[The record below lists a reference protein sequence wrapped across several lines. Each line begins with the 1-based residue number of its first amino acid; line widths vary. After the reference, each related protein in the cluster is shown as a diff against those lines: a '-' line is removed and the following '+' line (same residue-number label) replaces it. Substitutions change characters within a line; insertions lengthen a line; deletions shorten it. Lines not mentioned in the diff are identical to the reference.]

1 MKANSGCVTAL
12 TFLVAAGVSA
22 IGSSASAQTYPARP
36 IKAITDVGPGGTYDI
51 FVRSLGEALQ
61 PRWGQPLVVE
71 PRPGG
76 NFIIGGRACAEAA
89 PDGYTLCVL
98 SRQTLAANEFL
109 YKKIPYA
116 PGSFIPI
123 MNLLYNTQVIFAN
136 ASLNVRTLDELAALA
151 KAQPK
156 TLTYSAAG
164 IFQRVFFDRFNQRHG
179 TDLVNVP
186 FKGGGESLTGVL
198 SGFTPI
204 AFIGGANFAPYVRE
218 GKMVAL
224 AVDADERSPLFP
236 DTPTFAEIGYPDTLS
251 RSYLSLVAPAG
262 TPQDIVARVHREV
275 SAVMNDKDFRKRNL
289 TDRGLA
295 PIVDS
300 PEQFSRFLEK
310 DRMAIRAVVQEAG
323 IDPR

>member
-22 IGSSASAQTYPARP
+22 IRSSASAQTYPARP

-51 FVRSLGEALQ
+51 FVRALGEALQ

-76 NFIIGGRACAEAA
+76 NFIIGGRAYAEAT

-109 YKKIPYA
+109 YNKIPYA

>member
-22 IGSSASAQTYPARP
+22 IISSASAQTYPARP

-51 FVRSLGEALQ
+51 FVRALGEALQ

-76 NFIIGGRACAEAA
+76 NFIIGGRACAEAT

-109 YKKIPYA
+109 YKKIPYT

-164 IFQRVFFDRFNQRHG
+164 IFQRVFFDLFNQRHG

-300 PEQFSRFLEK
+300 PEQFSRFLDK

>member
-1 MKANSGCVTAL
+1 
-12 TFLVAAGVSA
+12 
-22 IGSSASAQTYPARP
+22 
-36 IKAITDVGPGGTYDI
+36 
-51 FVRSLGEALQ
+51 LGEALQ

-76 NFIIGGRACAEAA
+76 NFIIGGRACAEAT

-109 YKKIPYA
+109 YKKIPYT

>member
-12 TFLVAAGVSA
+12 IFLVAAGVSA

-51 FVRSLGEALQ
+51 FVRALGEALQ

-76 NFIIGGRACAEAA
+76 NFIIGGRAYAEAT

-109 YKKIPYA
+109 YKKIPYT

-236 DTPTFAEIGYPDTLS
+236 DTPTFAAIGYPDTLS

-262 TPQDIVARVHREV
+262 TPQDIVVKVHREV
-275 SAVMNDKDFRKRNL
+275 SAVMNDKDFRQKNL

-300 PEQFSRFLEK
+300 PEQFSRFLEQ
-310 DRMAIRAVVQEAG
+310 DRMAIRAVVKEAG